1 MTLTAS
7 ATAGPSAALLP
18 ARVPA
23 TRDLTRHCEDFTSV
37 PETLPVWLLGAPQTS
52 LCTEVTGLVWV
63 LRFPGMA
70 AWVERSQ
77 VGGE

>member
-7 ATAGPSAALLP
+7 TTAGLSAAFLP
-18 ARVPA
+18 AQVPA
-23 TRDLTRHCEDFTSV
+23 TRDLTKHCEDFTSV
-37 PETLPVWLLGAPQTS
+37 PETLLWLLGAPQTS

-70 AWVERSQ
+70 AAWVERSQ

>member
-37 PETLPVWLLGAPQTS
+37 PETLLWLLGAPQTS
-52 LCTEVTGLVWV
+52 LCTEVIGLV
-63 LRFPGMA
+63 
-70 AWVERSQ
+70 
-77 VGGE
+77 